1 MVLDTVQDPLLGD
14 GVLPGVGGGALA
26 HHDAGGA
33 RPGAQVP
40 APAHNQLLQVAEGG
54 AALAADEDTA
64 NIYNV
69 KDG

>member
-1 MVLDTVQDPLLGD
+1 MVLHAVQDPLLGD
-14 GVLPGVGGGALA
+14 GVLAGVGGGALA

-40 APAHNQLLQVAEGG
+40 APAHYQLLQVAEGG

-64 NIYNV
+64 NICNV

>member
-1 MVLDTVQDPLLGD
+1 MVLDAVQDPLLGD
-14 GVLPGVGGGALA
+14 GVLAGVGGGALA

-40 APAHNQLLQVAEGG
+40 APAHYQLLQVAEGG

-64 NIYNV
+64 NVCNV